1 LKFRQLDPL
10 KQGCH
15 AGSMSKKTSKSA
27 KSKRESGDVV
37 QNAYRVFRESIAEAL
52 PEPVDAATMSRVMS
66 ELGRKGGKVGGAAR
80 AASLTKKRR
89 REIAVL
95 GAQKRWANRRESDKI

>member
-1 LKFRQLDPL
+1 
-10 KQGCH
+10 
-15 AGSMSKKTSKSA
+15 MSKKTSKPA

-52 PEPVDAATMSRVMS
+52 PEPVDAATMSRVMA